1 MNLTIIYSIIKST
14 KDTEERQRMAVE
26 KKTLRYQASN
36 LTIAFRVDQLSK

>member
-26 KKTLRYQASN
+26 KTTLRYKTGN
-36 LTIAFRVDQLSK
+36 LTIAFRANQLTK